1 MKVGIITF
9 YHKSSNYGG
18 VLQAYALCVIA
29 NRQIDA
35 QQILYSKGLK
45 ASNITLKNLKTML
58 KRFLSKFLRKRCNKT
73 LKNRQLS
80 FELFQSVVPHS
91 NIEYDAQTIVN
102 SLDVYDIFITGSDQV
117 WNVAY
122 YDDIYRLDFVPPTK
136 YKFSYA
142 AGVSSGVLTK
152 EQQEIF
158 RKSLSTFD
166 AISVRE
172 ESAVKTL
179 QPLTDKKVEWVL
191 DPTLLLSPEDWNQIC
206 PPRRVAEKY
215 VFCYFLGELALSNKK
230 IIEFAHSKNLK
241 VVSMPYLARTSRKDS
256 DFGDYKIYDAPPP
269 DFISLIKNAEYVFT
283 DSFHA
288 TVFSHIYHKNFF
300 VFNRAGLKSMNDRIY
315 SLISLFN
322 TQDRFCDTKAKISL
336 KYIESLPPID
346 YNKEFLKFEEQKEKS
361 IKFLRENLGKA
372 KQKLKN
378 D

>member
-152 EQQEIF
+152 EQQ
-158 RKSLSTFD
+158 
-166 AISVRE
+166 
-172 ESAVKTL
+172 
-179 QPLTDKKVEWVL
+179 
-191 DPTLLLSPEDWNQIC
+191 
-206 PPRRVAEKY
+206 
-215 VFCYFLGELALSNKK
+215 
-230 IIEFAHSKNLK
+230 
-241 VVSMPYLARTSRKDS
+241 
-256 DFGDYKIYDAPPP
+256 
-269 DFISLIKNAEYVFT
+269 
-283 DSFHA
+283 
-288 TVFSHIYHKNFF
+288 
-300 VFNRAGLKSMNDRIY
+300 
-315 SLISLFN
+315 
-322 TQDRFCDTKAKISL
+322 
-336 KYIESLPPID
+336 
-346 YNKEFLKFEEQKEKS
+346 
-361 IKFLRENLGKA
+361 
-372 KQKLKN
+372 
-378 D
+378 